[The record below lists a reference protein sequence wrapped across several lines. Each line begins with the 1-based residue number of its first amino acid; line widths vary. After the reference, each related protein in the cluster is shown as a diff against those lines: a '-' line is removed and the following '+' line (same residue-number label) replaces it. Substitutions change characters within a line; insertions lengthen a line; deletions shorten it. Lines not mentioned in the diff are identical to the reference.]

1 MDIRR
6 FSSALLPLVMLL
18 QACSSTPFGQQ
29 LSDSF
34 DGQDA
39 ADLPTAAGSQAAASQ
54 VAASQPRQAEA
65 KDTKDDRTDRPAAQE
80 TSRDQTSAERQRNS
94 SDKPVPTADVQPKDV
109 QPKDVQPTDVQPTN
123 VQPAT
128 ARAVPER
135 TRPYRITIRLSAADP
150 AAPAEG
156 VTEALRRAGIGF
168 EVETI
173 QKVPARELNQS
184 SSIQPSSTQRQPAS

>member
-54 VAASQPRQAEA
+54 VAASQPQQAEA
-65 KDTKDDRTDRPAAQE
+65 KETKDDRADRPAEQE

-94 SDKPVPTADVQPKDV
+94 SDKPVPTADVQPKDL
-109 QPKDVQPTDVQPTN
+109 
-123 VQPAT
+123 QPAT

-173 QKVPARELNQS
+173 EKVPARELNQS

>member
-6 FSSALLPLVMLL
+6 FSSALLPLVVLL

-29 LSDSF
+29 LSESF
-34 DGQDA
+34 DGQTA
-39 ADLPTAAGSQAAASQ
+39 ADVPTAAP
-54 VAASQPRQAEA
+54 SQPEPSQSQQAQATES
-65 KDTKDDRTDRPAAQE
+65 KDDGSDRAAEQE
-80 TSRDQTSAERQRNS
+80 PPKDPTISEPQQVSADQ
-94 SDKPVPTADVQPKDV
+94 PVPTKDV
-109 QPKDVQPTDVQPTN
+109 QPADG
-123 VQPAT
+123 QPADGQPAE

-135 TRPYRITIRLSAADP
+135 TRPYRIIIRLSAADP

-173 QKVPARELNQS
+173 EKVPCLLYTS
-184 SSIQPSSTQRQPAS
+184 PSPRD

>member
-18 QACSSTPFGQQ
+18 QACSSTPFGQR
-29 LSDSF
+29 LSESF

-39 ADLPTAAGSQAAASQ
+39 EELPTAAASQ
-54 VAASQPRQAEA
+54 VASSQPQQAEV
-65 KDTKDDRTDRPAAQE
+65 KDTKDDRAAEQE
-80 TSRDQTSAERQRNS
+80 TPQDQTSAERQQAS
-94 SDKPVPTADVQPKDV
+94 TDKPVPTADLQPKDV
-109 QPKDVQPTDVQPTN
+109 QPAD

-173 QKVPARELNQS
+173 EKVPARELNQS
-184 SSIQPSSTQRQPAS
+184 SLVQPSSTQRQPAS

>member
-29 LSDSF
+29 LSESF

-39 ADLPTAAGSQAAASQ
+39 ADLPTAAASQAAASQ
-54 VAASQPRQAEA
+54 VAASQPQQAEA
-65 KDTKDDRTDRPAAQE
+65 KDTKDDRADRPAEQK
-80 TSRDQTSAERQRNS
+80 TPQDQTSAERQRNS
-94 SDKPVPTADVQPKDV
+94 SDNPLPTADVQPKDL
-109 QPKDVQPTDVQPTN
+109 QPTDVKPTD

-173 QKVPARELNQS
+173 EKVPARELNQS
-184 SSIQPSSTQRQPAS
+184 SSIQPSSTQQQPAS

>member
-29 LSDSF
+29 LSESF

-54 VAASQPRQAEA
+54 VAASQPQQAEA
-65 KDTKDDRTDRPAAQE
+65 KETKDDLADRPAEQE
-80 TSRDQTSAERQRNS
+80 TPQDQTSAERQQNS
-94 SDKPVPTADVQPKDV
+94 SDKPVPTADVQPKDL
-109 QPKDVQPTDVQPTN
+109 QPTDAQPTN
-123 VQPAT
+123 VQSAT

-173 QKVPARELNQS
+173 EKVPARELNQS

>member
-6 FSSALLPLVMLL
+6 FSSALLPLVVLL

-29 LSDSF
+29 LSESF
-34 DGQDA
+34 DGQTA
-39 ADLPTAAGSQAAASQ
+39 ADVPTAAP
-54 VAASQPRQAEA
+54 SQPEPSQSQQAQATES
-65 KDTKDDRTDRPAAQE
+65 KDDGSDRAAEQE
-80 TSRDQTSAERQRNS
+80 PPKDPTISEPQQVSADQ
-94 SDKPVPTADVQPKDV
+94 PVPTKDVQPADVQPADG
-109 QPKDVQPTDVQPTN
+109 
-123 VQPAT
+123 QPADGQPAE

-135 TRPYRITIRLSAADP
+135 TRPYRIIIRLSAADP

-173 QKVPARELNQS
+173 EKVPARELNPS
-184 SSIQPSSTQRQPAS
+184 PSAQPSSTQRQPAS

>member
-29 LSDSF
+29 LSESF

-54 VAASQPRQAEA
+54 VAASQPQQAET
-65 KDTKDDRTDRPAAQE
+65 KETKDDRTDRAAEQE
-80 TSRDQTSAERQRNS
+80 TPRDQTSAERQRNS
-94 SDKPVPTADVQPKDV
+94 SDKPVPTADVQPT
-109 QPKDVQPTDVQPTN
+109 DVQPTDVQPTN

-173 QKVPARELNQS
+173 EKVPARELNQS
-184 SSIQPSSTQRQPAS
+184 SSIQPSSTQQQPAS

>member
-29 LSDSF
+29 LSESF

-54 VAASQPRQAEA
+54 VAASQPQQAEA
-65 KDTKDDRTDRPAAQE
+65 KETKDDRADRPAAQE
-80 TSRDQTSAERQRNS
+80 TPQDQTSAERQQNS

-109 QPKDVQPTDVQPTN
+109 QPTN
-123 VQPAT
+123 VQSAT

-173 QKVPARELNQS
+173 EKVPARELNQS

>member
-29 LSDSF
+29 LSESF

-39 ADLPTAAGSQAAASQ
+39 ADLPTAAASQAAASQ
-54 VAASQPRQAEA
+54 VAASQPQQAEA
-65 KDTKDDRTDRPAAQE
+65 KDTKDDRADRPAEQK
-80 TSRDQTSAERQRNS
+80 TPQDQTSAERQRNS
-94 SDKPVPTADVQPKDV
+94 SDNPLPTADVQPKDL
-109 QPKDVQPTDVQPTN
+109 QPTDVKPTD

-173 QKVPARELNQS
+173 EKVPARELNQS

>member
-29 LSDSF
+29 LSESF

-39 ADLPTAAGSQAAASQ
+39 ADLPTAAASQAAP
-54 VAASQPRQAEA
+54 SQPQQAEA
-65 KDTKDDRTDRPAAQE
+65 KETKDDQADRPAEQE
-80 TSRDQTSAERQRNS
+80 TPQDQTSAERQQNS
-94 SDKPVPTADVQPKDV
+94 SDKPVPTADVQPKDL
-109 QPKDVQPTDVQPTN
+109 
-123 VQPAT
+123 QPAT

-173 QKVPARELNQS
+173 EKVPARELNQS

>member
-18 QACSSTPFGQQ
+18 QACSSTPFGQR
-29 LSDSF
+29 LSESF

-39 ADLPTAAGSQAAASQ
+39 AEVPTAAPAQAAPSQ
-54 VAASQPRQAEA
+54 SQQAEA
-65 KDTKDDRTDRPAAQE
+65 KETKDEQADRAAEQE
-80 TSRDQTSAERQRNS
+80 TPQDQTSAERQRNS

-173 QKVPARELNQS
+173 EKVPARELNQS
-184 SSIQPSSTQRQPAS
+184 SLVQPSSTQRQPAS

>member
-29 LSDSF
+29 LSESF

-54 VAASQPRQAEA
+54 VAASQPQQAEA
-65 KDTKDDRTDRPAAQE
+65 KETKDDRADRAAEQE
-80 TSRDQTSAERQRNS
+80 TPQDQTSAERQRNS
-94 SDKPVPTADVQPKDV
+94 SDKPVPTADVQPKDL
-109 QPKDVQPTDVQPTN
+109 QPTDVKPTD

-173 QKVPARELNQS
+173 EKVPARELNQS
-184 SSIQPSSTQRQPAS
+184 SSIQPSSTQQQPAS

>member
-18 QACSSTPFGQQ
+18 QACSSTPFGQR
-29 LSDSF
+29 LSESF

-39 ADLPTAAGSQAAASQ
+39 ADVPTAAASPAAP
-54 VAASQPRQAEA
+54 SQPQQAEA
-65 KDTKDDRTDRPAAQE
+65 KETKDDRAAEQA
-80 TSRDQTSAERQRNS
+80 TSEDQISAERQQAS
-94 SDKPVPTADVQPKDV
+94 TDKPVPTADVQPKDV
-109 QPKDVQPTDVQPTN
+109 QPTD

-173 QKVPARELNQS
+173 EKVPARELNQS
-184 SSIQPSSTQRQPAS
+184 SRVQPSSTQRQPAS

>member
-6 FSSALLPLVMLL
+6 FSLALLPLVMLL
-18 QACSSTPFGQQ
+18 QACSSTPFGQR
-29 LSDSF
+29 LSESF

-39 ADLPTAAGSQAAASQ
+39 EELPTAAASQ
-54 VAASQPRQAEA
+54 VASSQPQQAEV
-65 KDTKDDRTDRPAAQE
+65 KDTKDDRAAEQE
-80 TSRDQTSAERQRNS
+80 TPQDQTSAERQQAS
-94 SDKPVPTADVQPKDV
+94 TDKPVPTADLQPKDV
-109 QPKDVQPTDVQPTN
+109 QPKDVQPAD

-128 ARAVPER
+128 ARAVPEQ

-173 QKVPARELNQS
+173 EKVPARELNQS
-184 SSIQPSSTQRQPAS
+184 SLVQPSSTQRQPAS

>member
-1 MDIRR
+1 MARMLRR
-6 FSSALLPLVMLL
+6 CQRQHLLKRHRPNPNR
-18 QACSSTPFGQQ
+18 A
-29 LSDSF
+29 
-34 DGQDA
+34 DA
-39 ADLPTAAGSQAAASQ
+39 K
-54 VAASQPRQAEA
+54 E
-65 KDTKDDRTDRPAAQE
+65 TKDEQADRAAEQE
-80 TSRDQTSAERQRNS
+80 TPQDQTSAERQQAS
-94 SDKPVPTADVQPKDV
+94 TDKPVPTADVQP
-109 QPKDVQPTDVQPTN
+109 TDVQPRD

-173 QKVPARELNQS
+173 EKVPARELNQS
-184 SSIQPSSTQRQPAS
+184 SLVQPSSTQRQPAS